1 MIDPD
6 GRAAEWIDNGDGT
19 YTAEAGDSAYS
30 LAKDAGISNSF
41 ANMLVESQLGANY
54 IGADGGLKSNVEV
67 GDVVDITPYEY
78 DWSFGEPSSTIQLAG
93 GAGSGSSSTPSGVA
107 TATVLGAISD
117 GTGGLGGGLTK
128 QGGSLRLTNGAYNGN
143 ALSLKYY
150 ESGWTGGSKAQ
161 IKTYNLSSAGK
172 VIGKVGTAGTVA
184 IGLYDIGTNAYQEG
198 GFGTQTQRAAG
209 RAVGSLAGGYG
220 GAYVGAAIGSLF
232 GGVGAIPGGVI
243 GGLLGGWG
251 GSKAGE
257 KAVERIQGY

>member
-1 MIDPD
+1 MHDPAIGRFTGVDPLASSFAAWTPYNFTLDNPINMIDPD

-209 RAVGSLAGGYG
+209 RVSLSPNVGQFFAEFKVDRL
-220 GAYVGAAIGSLF
+220 
-232 GGVGAIPGGVI
+232 
-243 GGLLGGWG
+243 
-251 GSKAGE
+251 
-257 KAVERIQGY
+257 RD